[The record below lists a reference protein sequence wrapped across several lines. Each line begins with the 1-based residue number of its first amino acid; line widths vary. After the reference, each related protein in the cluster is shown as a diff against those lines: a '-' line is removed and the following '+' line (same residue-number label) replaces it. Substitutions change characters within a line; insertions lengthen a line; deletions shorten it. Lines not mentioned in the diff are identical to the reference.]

1 MLDIGSLV
9 GKVLPQAGKIID
21 DLHTSKEEK
30 MAARQKL
37 EELLV
42 SAEQEAQ
49 KEVSARWDADLKSD
63 AWLPKNIRPLTLIF
77 LTVVFV
83 VISVFDGNI
92 GQFSITDAYVPVY
105 QTLLMVVYSAYF
117 AGRSIEKVKGKSGT
131 EKSKKHLS
139 YR

>member
-49 KEVSARWDADLKSD
+49 KEVSARWDADLKSY
-63 AWLPKNIRPLTLIF
+63 AWLQKNIRPLTLIF

-131 EKSKKHLS
+131 EKSK
-139 YR
+139 